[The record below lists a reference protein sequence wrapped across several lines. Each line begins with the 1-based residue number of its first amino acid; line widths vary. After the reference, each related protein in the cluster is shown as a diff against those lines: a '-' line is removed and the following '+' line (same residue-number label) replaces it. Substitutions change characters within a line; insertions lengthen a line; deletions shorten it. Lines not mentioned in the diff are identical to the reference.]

1 MAWTLTWDPAVGPGN
16 ENSFAEGDNFS
27 ILEEFGVTTY
37 NSTKLSLWQRR
48 LVFLTRHVHGA
59 FFVQVRLVLVEIP
72 VSGGGFLCFE
82 TERET
87 FK

>member
-37 NSTKLSLWQRR
+37 TLKKSFFWQLR
-48 LVFLTRHVHGA
+48 LDSLTRHVHGA
-59 FFVQVRLVLVEIP
+59 FFVQLRLVLVEIP
-72 VSGGGFLCFE
+72 VHQENMILLKQLKHS
-82 TERET
+82 
-87 FK
+87 